1 MNKVYRIAL
10 IICGIAALATVAG
23 IIMDQ
28 PVVSKPGAIVAAVA
42 LAIGLGAIPS
52 MKGYRYTAWIIV
64 AVVAGMLYPAA
75 FTNWGSVDLRN
86 KWLMLVII
94 QFVMFGMGIQMS
106 LKDFS
111 FGKNAAQTGKGV
123 AIGLL
128 CHFTIMPLMG
138 LLLTKMFDFEPE
150 IAAGIILIGSCSSG
164 LASNVMVYL
173 ARANLVL
180 SVIVT
185 AMATMA
191 APFLTPLLMKL
202 LAGTLIKVDFLNMMM
217 EIIKIVIVPIGAAL
231 LHDYLKTASAKGR
244 KVVLVLTIIASLWM
258 IALPL
263 GWWRFLSDN
272 ITDVRVLQSIEIFGF
287 LLGAVI
293 AGVLYHQ
300 LAKRY
305 TKLDGIMPFFSM
317 FGIFYFT
324 TVTTAAGHE
333 NLIRVGFLLFISS
346 VIHNAAGYFFGY
358 WLSRL
363 FRLDKNS
370 SRTVAFEVGLQ
381 NGGMASGLA
390 GSMGKLGTVGL
401 PAAVFSPWMNISGS
415 ILANYW
421 RKRPADDEP
430 ITSYD
435 LKSSNQ
441 NDSPQPTDLAVG
453 GGNATNQD
461 KPQR

>member
-1 MNKVYRIAL
+1 MRNIPKIFLVIGAL
-10 IICGIAALATVAG
+10 
-23 IIMDQ
+23 
-28 PVVSKPGAIVAAVA
+28 SAIVLVIGIVLQNEHIYKPSAIVLSVSFAVGIGAFPA
-42 LAIGLGAIPS
+42 L
-52 MKGYRYTAWIIV
+52 KGFRYTAWIIA
-64 AVVAGMLYPAA
+64 AVVAGMIYPLA
-75 FTNWGSVDLRN
+75 FTHWGSFDLRN

-94 QFVMFGMGIQMS
+94 QTVMFGMGIQMR

-111 FGKNAAQTGKGV
+111 GLMQTGKGV

-128 CHFTIMPLMG
+128 CHFSIMPMVG
-138 LLLTKMFDFEPE
+138 LLLTKLFRFEPE

-202 LAGTLIKVDFLNMMM
+202 LAGELIAISILGLMM

-231 LHDYLKTASAKGR
+231 LHDYLRTAGAKGR
-244 KVVLVLTIIASLWM
+244 NVVSIFFGIAIVWLLSLGLGGWNYFESH
-258 IALPL
+258 IPDKAL
-263 GWWRFLSDN
+263 
-272 ITDVRVLQSIEIFGF
+272 LQSIEITGF
-287 LLGAVI
+287 LLAAVV

-300 LAKRY
+300 LSKAWP
-305 TKLDGIMPFFSM
+305 KLDSLMPYFSM
-317 FGIFYFT
+317 FGIVYFT
-324 TVTTAAGHE
+324 LVTTAAGRD
-333 NLIRVGFLLFISS
+333 NLMEIGVLLFISS
-346 VIHNAAGYFFGY
+346 VIHNGAGYFFGY

-370 SRTVAFEVGLQ
+370 ARTIAFEVGLQ

-390 GSMGKLGTVGL
+390 AGMGKLGTVGL

-421 RKRPADDEP
+421 RKRPVKEEEVV
-430 ITSYD
+430 SN
-435 LKSSNQ
+435 KSIN
-441 NDSPQPTDLAVG
+441 G
-453 GGNATNQD
+453 
-461 KPQR
+461 